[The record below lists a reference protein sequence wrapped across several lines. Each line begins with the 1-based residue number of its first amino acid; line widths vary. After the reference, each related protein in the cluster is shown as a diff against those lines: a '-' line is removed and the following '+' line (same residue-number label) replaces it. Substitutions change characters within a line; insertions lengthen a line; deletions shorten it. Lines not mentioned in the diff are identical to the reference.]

1 MRSATTRILLA
12 FMLVD
17 FALVG
22 FWAALAPQSFYD
34 DFPGL
39 GRHWVSADGP
49 FNEHLVRDVG
59 TLNLALAAIALAALL
74 RPGRYLVQAFAAA
87 SLIYAAPHFRYH
99 MFHLDLF
106 GTSDKV
112 LEIVSLALTV
122 IVPAVLLIATWRTV
136 EPGAAASEE
145 RVAQDRGPAWR

>member
-1 MRSATTRILLA
+1 MRNTTTRILLA
-12 FMLVD
+12 VVLVD
-17 FALVG
+17 FAFVG

-87 SLIYAAPHFRYH
+87 SLIYAAPHFLYH

-112 LEIVSLALTV
+112 LEVVSLAVTV
-122 IVPAVLLIATWRTV
+122 VAPALLLLFTWRR
-136 EPGAAASEE
+136 PRPDAAEDE
-145 RVAQDRGPAWR
+145 RSAQDAGPAWR